1 MNATRRRI
9 TRSSSR
15 KTAVIPISQAA
26 SPNVVRLSR
35 VRTALQRI
43 SSGYYDRDEVRDRL
57 AMAVLKELQNT

>member
-9 TRSSSR
+9 TRSS
-15 KTAVIPISQAA
+15 KTTAARPVLAAA

-57 AMAVLKELQNT
+57 ATAVLHELQKM